1 MKIAV
6 DLDEVLGEFL
16 FPVLTYY
23 NKLNHK
29 DLKIDQFHCYDFWE
43 VWGGTKQEA
52 IQIVDDFFKKGYSE
66 DIKPI
71 PGAQQA
77 INILKNKHNLIIVTS
92 RWDNLRAHTEKW
104 INKYYP
110 NSFSE
115 IYFSNDFSANN
126 GNVKKSEICKKLG
139 VNIIIEDNLHY
150 ALDCSKEGII
160 SILLDKPWNKQSE
173 NYERVFRV
181 NTWDDILYIMPSKS
195 I

>member
-6 DLDEVLGEFL
+6 DLDEVLGEL
-16 FPVLTYY
+16 LSPVLVYY
-23 NKLNHK
+23 NQRFNKNLDIN
-29 DLKIDQFHCYDFWE
+29 QFHCYNFWE

-52 IQIVDDFFKKGYSE
+52 IQIVNDFFTEGHSE
-66 DIKPI
+66 NIKPI

-77 INILKNKHNLIIVTS
+77 INILKNKRNLIIVTS
-92 RWDNLRAHTEKW
+92 RGDNLRAYTEKW
-104 INKYYP
+104 INKSYP
-110 NSFSE
+110 KSFSE

-139 VNIIIEDNLHY
+139 VNLIIEDNLHY

-181 NTWDDILYIMPSKS
+181 NNWDDILHLMPKKV